1 MNMGTIDEALKRRK
15 AISQEQ
21 ITHRAI
27 LEPETTR
34 QAPKPRQNR
43 KRVTNG
49 IRNTKQR

>member
-1 MNMGTIDEALKRRK
+1 MGTIDEALKRRK

-27 LEPETTR
+27 LEPEVSK
-34 QAPKPRQNR
+34 QQSKKQKR

-49 IRNTKQR
+49 IRNTSKR